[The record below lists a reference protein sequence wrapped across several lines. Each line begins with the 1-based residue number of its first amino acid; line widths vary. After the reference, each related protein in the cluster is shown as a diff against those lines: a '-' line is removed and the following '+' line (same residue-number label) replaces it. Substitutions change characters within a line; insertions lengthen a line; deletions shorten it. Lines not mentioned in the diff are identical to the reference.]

1 MMATQKVMGATEWA
15 MLIALSVLWGGSF
28 FFIGVV
34 VKELPPLTIMMLRV
48 GCAALTLN
56 LVVRFMGQWLPRD
69 PRVWL
74 AFFGM
79 GLFNNVIPQTLIVWG
94 QTQIPSG
101 LASILNATTPL
112 FGVLVAHFFTSDEKM
127 TGKKLA
133 GVIIGFAGVAIM
145 VGPAALSGLGT
156 HIWAQV
162 AVLLASV
169 FYGISGVYGR
179 RFKRLG
185 VSPMM
190 TATGQLTASTL
201 MLAPLALMIDHSWTL
216 ATPSAATWLAIAG
229 LALLSTALAYLIF
242 FRLLASAGAT
252 NLMLVTFLI
261 PISAVLLGSLFLGE
275 QLEAKHFFGM
285 GLIAMGLAAIDG
297 RLVALIRQPGTP

>member
-1 MMATQKVMGATEWA
+1 MATQKVMGAREWA
-15 MLIALSVLWGGSF
+15 MLLALSVLWGGSF
-28 FFIGVV
+28 FFIGIA

-48 GCAALTLN
+48 GCAALILN
-56 LVVRFMGQWLPRD
+56 LVVRFMGQWMPRD
-69 PRVWL
+69 PKLWL

-127 TGKKLA
+127 TGQKLA
-133 GVIIGFAGVAIM
+133 GVITGFAGVAVM
-145 VGPAALSGLGT
+145 VGPAALSGLGS
-156 HIWAQV
+156 HIWAQL
-162 AVLLASV
+162 AVLLASA

-179 RFKRLG
+179 RFKRMG
-185 VSPMM
+185 VAPMM

-216 ATPSAATWLAIAG
+216 AQPSPAAWLAIAG
-229 LALLSTALAYLIF
+229 LAILSTALAYLIF
-242 FRLLASAGAT
+242 FRLLASSGAT

-275 QLEAKHFFGM
+275 QVEAKHILGM
-285 GLIAMGLAAIDG
+285 ALIAAGLAAIDG
-297 RLVALIRQPGTP
+297 RLLAKFRTQAV

>member
-1 MMATQKVMGATEWA
+1 MATQKVMGAREWA
-15 MLIALSVLWGGSF
+15 MLLILSVLWGGSF
-28 FFIGVV
+28 FFIGVA

-48 GCAALTLN
+48 GCAAITLH
-56 LVVRFMGQWLPRD
+56 LIVRLMGQWMPRD

-74 AFFGM
+74 AFGGM
-79 GLFNNVIPQTLIVWG
+79 GLLNNVIPQTLIVWG

-127 TGKKLA
+127 TGKKFT
-133 GVIIGFAGVAIM
+133 GVIIGFIGVAIM
-145 VGPAALSGLGT
+145 VGPAALGGLGS

-162 AVLLASV
+162 AVLLASG

-179 RFKRLG
+179 RFKQMG
-185 VSPMM
+185 VTPMM

-201 MLAPLALMIDHSWTL
+201 MLTPLALLVDHSWTL
-216 ATPSAATWLAIAG
+216 TQPSLAAWSAIAG
-229 LALLSTALAYLIF
+229 LAVLSTALAYLIF
-242 FRLLASAGAT
+242 FRILASSGAT

-261 PISAVLLGSLFLGE
+261 PVSAVFLGSLFLGE
-275 QLEAKHFFGM
+275 QLEAKHFIGM
-285 GLIAMGLAAIDG
+285 ACIAAGLAAIDG
-297 RLVALIRQPGTP
+297 RLLAKFKRQIA

>member
-1 MMATQKVMGATEWA
+1 
-15 MLIALSVLWGGSF
+15 
-28 FFIGVV
+28 
-34 VKELPPLTIMMLRV
+34 MLRV
-48 GCAALTLN
+48 GLAALTLN
-56 LVVRFMGQWLPRD
+56 LVVRFMGQWLPRE
-69 PRVWL
+69 PRIWL

-133 GVIIGFAGVAIM
+133 GVIIGFTGVAIM
-145 VGPAALSGLGT
+145 VGPAALRGLGT
-156 HIWAQV
+156 HIWAQL
-162 AVLLASV
+162 AILLASA

-179 RFKRLG
+179 RFKRMG
-185 VSPMM
+185 VAPMV

-201 MLAPLALMIDHSWTL
+201 MLAPLALMIDHSWGL
-216 ATPSAATWLAIAG
+216 VQPSPGTWLAIGG

-252 NLMLVTFLI
+252 NLLLVTFLI
-261 PISAVLLGSLFLGE
+261 PVSAVLLGSLFLGE
-275 QLEAKHFFGM
+275 HLEAKHFIGM
-285 GLIAMGLAAIDG
+285 GFIAAGLAAIDG
-297 RLVALIRQPGTP
+297 RLLNLIRQPGTP